1 MHNMDIKGSLVGADV
16 VLKERNQVEILT
28 SGISMRPMLREH
40 RDIVIVERLC
50 RPLKVNDVPLYRRK
64 GCDKLVLHR
73 IVKLKKDGS
82 MVIRGDNLLDNEY
95 DVKPEDIV
103 GVLKAFYRE
112 GKYYDCE
119 KSIKYKLYIF
129 YNRSTFWCRLLWRK
143 HLLPTLGKCTL
154 LRKIKRAIFPKK

>member
-1 MHNMDIKGSLVGADV
+1 MNKNNSFVGADV
-16 VLKERNQVEILT
+16 VLKEKNEVEILT

-40 RDIVIVERLC
+40 RDVVVIERVN
-50 RPLKVNDVPLYRRK
+50 RPLKVNDVPLYRRE
-64 GCDKLVLHR
+64 GCSHFVLHR
-73 IVKLKKDGS
+73 IVKIKKDGS
-82 MVIRGDNLLDNEY
+82 FVIRGDNLLTNEY
-95 DVKPEDIV
+95 TVKSEDII

-119 KSIKYKLYIF
+119 KSVKYKLYVF

-143 HLLPTLGKCTL
+143 YLLPTLSKCTL